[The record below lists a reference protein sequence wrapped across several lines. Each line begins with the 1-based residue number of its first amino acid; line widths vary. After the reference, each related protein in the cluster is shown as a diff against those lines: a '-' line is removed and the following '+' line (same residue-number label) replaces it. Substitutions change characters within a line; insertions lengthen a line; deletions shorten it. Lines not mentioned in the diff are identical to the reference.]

1 MKIDLNTPPK
11 DTMQL
16 LKQALFE
23 IAILEKMWD
32 SAIKKIESNPQK

>member
-11 DTMQL
+11 NTLQL
-16 LKQALFE
+16 LQQALYE

-32 SAIKKIESNPQK
+32 AAIKKIVSKS